1 MNEVFFLE
9 SQTSATRQ
17 IHFSHIKKTLFKWY
31 CILSFDRKKLRNF
44 SKSACQ
50 THWSHYKISQI
61 KMFNFLL
68 TFEKKYLVA
77 QFLVSSMNHKLQCD
91 GDCNDAQ
98 SMQLDKQ
105 FLKWH
110 SYFHAPMFSRDY
122 WCIYLI
128 FY

>member
-44 SKSACQ
+44 SKSARHIEVI
-50 THWSHYKISQI
+50 T
-61 KMFNFLL
+61 
-68 TFEKKYLVA
+68 
-77 QFLVSSMNHKLQCD
+77 KLAKSKC
-91 GDCNDAQ
+91 
-98 SMQLDKQ
+98 
-105 FLKWH
+105 
-110 SYFHAPMFSRDY
+110 
-122 WCIYLI
+122 LI